1 MKEESQIRFG
11 EHIENMVCEFLNDYD
26 GGNETDKI
34 LFEMKILF
42 HAKKDEN
49 DTVVITS
56 ANVEIGR
63 PEIN

>member
-11 EHIENMVCEFLNDYD
+11 EHIENMVCEFLSDYD
-26 GGNETDKI
+26 GDETDKI

-49 DTVVITS
+49 STVVITS